1 MLFFSLKED
10 TLSLEFQKY
19 VQRQSWIFVILSTP
33 IPTPAELTTEPRAL
47 CLLGNHSTTELN
59 SQSLILNFKVKLSYK
74 ETYLMYYLFSI
85 SSM

>member
-1 MLFFSLKED
+1 MLGIPKVC
-10 TLSLEFQKY
+10 TKT
-19 VQRQSWIFVILSTP
+19 ILNFCYFIYPHSHP
-33 IPTPAELTTEPRAL
+33 PELTTEPRAL
-47 CLLGNHSTTELN
+47 CLLGNHSTTVLN